1 MITAVNRPA
10 ALHINLAA
18 IKENTRQA
26 KAHLKPGQKLFCV
39 VKANAYGHGAA
50 RLAPVMEEAGADG
63 FCVGHAG

>member
-26 KAHLKPGQKLFCV
+26 KAHLKPAIYAVPSPSLP
-39 VKANAYGHGAA
+39 A
-50 RLAPVMEEAGADG
+50 RFSKNSRPG
-63 FCVGHAG
+63 

>member
-26 KAHLKPGQKLFCV
+26 KAHLKPGQKLF
-39 VKANAYGHGAA
+39 AWLRPMPTGMGQRAW
-50 RLAPVMEEAGADG
+50 RR
-63 FCVGHAG
+63 